1 MYEVL
6 RVAERHPQKTQLVGD
21 DVSELLGNRGIE
33 VGKILLYHSMS
44 FMLLSCAAIL
54 PMARILA
61 LKRLCFTRG
70 LVSASPMQYLLSL
83 KGLTRSCASSCF
95 IGEGARASCLSS
107 MTTRRPSEAR
117 MAVRGLCGRPETVI
131 HTCHTV
137 IPAAVNIHIPAAVH
151 ILISAAVHIH
161 IPAAVHILISAGGG
175 ADVVEVQVEVYG
187 QAFGHG
193 VVDERHAHEA
203 RGKRGAQRF
212 GCVAGLAP
220 QEVGRGGVRG
230 GRREERA
237 VEGHAPLVGAA
248 LVALVLNLEI
258 CHARLDVCA
267 CADLLAREAAV
278 VVQVVHI
285 PLRRVVIERGVAAG
299 AAVVYDLDIILVG
312 RHLQQLHAPALVHK
326 VLRVDTVHQT
336 HGRYAVE
343 VECRHAPPY
352 GKVVELLEVH
362 DNGDFTTP
370 RMCCNGMSLTPLR
383 TCGLSW
389 GRVRLCGIVSVLV
402 GLG

>member
-1 MYEVL
+1 M
-6 RVAERHPQKTQLVGD
+6 
-21 DVSELLGNRGIE
+21 
-33 VGKILLYHSMS
+33 
-44 FMLLSCAAIL
+44 
-54 PMARILA
+54 
-61 LKRLCFTRG
+61 
-70 LVSASPMQYLLSL
+70 
-83 KGLTRSCASSCF
+83 
-95 IGEGARASCLSS
+95 
-107 MTTRRPSEAR
+107 
-117 MAVRGLCGRPETVI
+117 
-131 HTCHTV
+131 
-137 IPAAVNIHIPAAVH
+137 
-151 ILISAAVHIH
+151 
-161 IPAAVHILISAGGG
+161 
-175 ADVVEVQVEVYG
+175 
-187 QAFGHG
+187 
-193 VVDERHAHEA
+193 VDERHAHEA
-203 RGKRGAQRF
+203 RGKRWAQRF

-220 QEVGRGGVRG
+220 QEVGRGGVGG

-299 AAVVYDLDIILVG
+299 AAVVYDLDIILVC
-312 RHLQQLHAPALVHK
+312 RQLQQLHAPALVHK

-362 DNGDFTTP
+362 DNGDFTTSQ
-370 RMCCNGMSLTPLR
+370 MCRNGMSLTPLR

-402 GLG
+402 GLGQVRSGRLPMAGGPLPCPRRGITPRICIRISLRCRACRREGSCTACTWCRRRCTRTCVCAPACCGRCRQPP

>member
-1 MYEVL
+1 MCGHLTDGAYLGLEAVMFHKGVGQRLAYAVFAQLEGLDAQL
-6 RVAERHPQKTQLVGD
+6 REQLFHWRGGEGILLELDDHKAAERG
-21 DVSELLGNRGIE
+21 
-33 VGKILLYHSMS
+33 
-44 FMLLSCAAIL
+44 
-54 PMARILA
+54 
-61 LKRLCFTRG
+61 
-70 LVSASPMQYLLSL
+70 
-83 KGLTRSCASSCF
+83 
-95 IGEGARASCLSS
+95 
-107 MTTRRPSEAR
+107 R